1 MDDIALREQ
10 VDAVRG
16 RIGELRIR
24 EAWLLLA
31 MGRLEPAVETA
42 GAALSEAAGPTVPAA
57 ALRDV
62 LREAAWVTCAAH
74 IGQRQWVEAQMTAE
88 RLIELCGRDP
98 RTVKLRELAC
108 WGRGTLGPIATWQTV
123 LDPAKELAA
132 FDPAAFA
139 RDHLARHPDEDAWSA
154 PAHTGAAAPVV
165 PFYRSDR
172 GRLPVDENA
181 LRDELA
187 AITDE
192 TGKSAWAPHVHR
204 AWLLIALRRYEEAL
218 EAVEAARREYYG
230 FLGMPAER
238 HFAEA
243 LFEDGCEAEA
253 VANMAL
259 ERWDAAADAGLRG
272 LADHSGSQR
281 NDPLVRMVAVARG
294 TVTED
299 WDTWRVQLTAFDP
312 VQYAL
317 HVLRGRPA
325 FLENHPD
332 RLS

>member
-1 MDDIALREQ
+1 MDDMALRERL
-10 VDAVRG
+10 DAVRG

-31 MGRLEPAVETA
+31 MGRLEAAVEAA
-42 GAALSEAAGPTVPAA
+42 GEARREAAGPTVPAA

-62 LREAAWVTCAAH
+62 LREAAWVTCAAR
-74 IGQRQWVEAQMTAE
+74 IGQRQWTEAQMTAE
-88 RLIELCGRDP
+88 RLIDLCGRDP
-98 RTVKLRELAC
+98 RTVRLRELAC
-108 WGRGTLGPIATWQTV
+108 WGRGTLGPIATWQAV

-139 RDHLARHPDEDAWSA
+139 RDHLAEHPGDDTGPAVAHDE
-154 PAHTGAAAPVV
+154 AAAPVV
-165 PFYRSDR
+165 PFYQGDR
-172 GRLPVDENA
+172 GRLPVDEDA
-181 LRDELA
+181 LREELA
-187 AITDE
+187 AVTDE
-192 TGKSAWAPHVHR
+192 TGERAWAPHIHR
-204 AWLLIALRRYEEAL
+204 AWLLIALSRYEDAL
-218 EAVEAARREYYG
+218 EEVEAARREYYG

-253 VANMAL
+253 VADMAL

-272 LADHSGSQR
+272 LADHGGSQR
-281 NDPLVRMVAVARG
+281 NDPLVRMIAVARG
-294 TVTED
+294 TVTGD

-317 HVLRGRPA
+317 HVLRRRPA
-325 FLENHPD
+325 FLENPD
-332 RLS
+332 RLP